1 MPTFTITLTDAQ
13 VDALQDTF
21 GADVDVAANTQA
33 WVNDWLVQF
42 ERASEERMQRDLAEA
57 LKTAPA
63 ATKNAVDAV
72 LKSYRDSKET
82 PP

>member
-13 VDALQDTF
+13 VEALKDIF